1 MFNSIRLRIARE
13 RRGLT
18 KKALGELTGI
28 TTRTLSTYENT
39 GLLDSVD
46 SNLVTRISEALN
58 YPVEFFYSDNPEQI
72 LKDGVSFRAMTKLSA
87 SKRDAALSAGTLAI
101 EFNNWLESRF
111 NLRSHNILDCSKENF
126 VDPETAAEMLREH
139 WMLGELSISNIIH
152 LLESKGVRVFS
163 LAENCVEVDA
173 FSFWLDDKPFIFLN
187 TMKTP
192 ERSRFDAAHEL
203 AHLVLHKHSS
213 NNGRQAEE
221 QADRFASAFLMPKG
235 SVVAAVPSYPSMTQ
249 LISLKKMWKVSLSAL
264 IRRTFDLGI
273 SSEWH
278 YRQLCIELS
287 RTFGRKSEPEG
298 IEERETSLV
307 LQKVFDRLRE
317 NKISRTKI
325 LNELHLP
332 LDELSALTFNST
344 FFMLKTVQG
353 NKIFNDNE
361 TIRQSISPNLKIV
374 D

>member
-1 MFNSIRLRIARE
+1 MFNSLRLKIARE

-28 TTRTLSTYENT
+28 TTRTLSTYENK
-39 GLLDSVD
+39 GLLDAVD
-46 SNLVTRISEALN
+46 SNLVARISEVLN
-58 YPVEFFYSDNPEQI
+58 YPIEFFYADNPEQI

-101 EFNNWLESRF
+101 ELNNWLEKRF
-111 NLRSHNILDCSKENF
+111 NLLPHDILDCSKEDF
-126 VDPETAAEMLREH
+126 VDPETAAEMLREY
-139 WMLGELSISNIIH
+139 WMLGELSISNMIH

-163 LAENCVEVDA
+163 LTDNCVEVDA

-235 SVVAAVPSYPSMTQ
+235 SVIAAVPSYPSISQ
-249 LISLKKMWKVSLSAL
+249 LISLKKKWKVSLSAL
-264 IRRTFDLGI
+264 IRRSYDLGL

-287 RTFGRKSEPEG
+287 RTIGRKSEPEG
-298 IEERETSLV
+298 LDERETSLV
-307 LQKVFDRLRE
+307 LQKVFNRLRE
-317 NKISRTKI
+317 SKIPRSEI
-325 LNELHLP
+325 LNDLQLP
-332 LDELSALTFNST
+332 LDELSSLTFNSS
-344 FFMLKTVQG
+344 FFTLKAVQS
-353 NKIFNDNE
+353 NKYLDNE
-361 TIRQSISPNLKIV
+361 VVVNKSPPSLKV
-374 D
+374 VS